1 MLEKGK
7 SYKAKIRNKEK
18 YFEFYAVNKNTIKIE
33 NVKYRIYPTMIGNR
47 FSFWKKEKNKG
58 VTLEKQIYFEIIE
71 K

>member
-7 SYKAKIRNKEK
+7 SYKAKIRNKED

-33 NVKYRIYPTMIGNR
+33 NVKYRIYPTMIDNR

-58 VTLEKQIYFEIIE
+58 VTLGKQIYFEIIE